1 MKSVLGSISP
11 QQFLNEYWQKKP
23 LLIRAAWPGFVSPI
37 SPDELAGLACED
49 DVESR
54 LVVERG
60 FEKPWQ
66 VVYGPLDPAD
76 FPTLPKTHWTLL
88 VTDAEKHLPEMAK
101 IVDQFRFIPDWRAD
115 DLMVSYAP
123 QGGSVGPH
131 WDTYDVFLLQGLGRR
146 RWQISDLNVSEQNYL
161 DGPDL
166 RIMEH
171 FEPQQDWIL
180 EPGDML
186 YLPPHIAHHGVA
198 QDDCMTFSIGFRAPT
213 IADMLSSYSDSR
225 IEGLTE
231 SNRYVDP
238 DLRLQDHPGEIGA
251 KALAD
256 IQTMLLKQFQQ
267 SPAEF
272 SKWFGSYSTAPKN
285 DLRFPAEQSIDGFS
299 EWRKR
304 FEQSG
309 GFTKSTVSRFSF
321 VRSDAGARASSSSGF
336 ASLFVDGDC
345 YEVSLLFAQWLCGER
360 ELSTLPVSAD
370 QLSGAETALLL
381 ELYNLGCI
389 YFCDEISD

>member
-1 MKSVLGSISP
+1 MKSVLGSITP
-11 QQFLNEYWQKKP
+11 QQFLSEYWQKKP
-23 LLIRAAWPGFVSPI
+23 LLIRGAWPGFVSPI

-54 LVVERG
+54 LVVERD

-66 VVYGPLDPAD
+66 VVYGPLDPAV

-88 VTDAEKHLPEMAK
+88 VTDVEKHLPEMAD
-101 IVDQFRFIPDWRAD
+101 IVDQFRFLPDWRAD

-123 QGGSVGPH
+123 EGGSVGPH
-131 WDTYDVFLLQGLGRR
+131 WDSYDVFLLQGFGHR
-146 RWQISDLNVSEQNYL
+146 RWQISDLDVSEQNYV
-161 DGPDL
+161 DGLDL
-166 RIMEH
+166 RIMER
-171 FEPQQDWIL
+171 FEPQQDWVL

-198 QDDCMTFSIGFRAPT
+198 QDDCMTFSIGFRAPS
-213 IADMLSSYSDSR
+213 IADMLSGYSDSR

-231 SNRYVDP
+231 SSRYTDP
-238 DLRLQDHPGEIGA
+238 GLRLQDYPGEIDA

-256 IQTMLLKQFQQ
+256 IQAMLLKQFQQ

-272 SKWFGSYSTAPKN
+272 AKWFGSYSTTPKT
-285 DLRFPAEQSIDGFS
+285 DLRFPAEQPIEEFS
-299 EWRKR
+299 EWRTR

-309 GFTKSTVSRFSF
+309 GFFRSTVSKFSF
-321 VRSDAGARASSSSGF
+321 VRSDSGTSNSSGF
-336 ASLFVDGDC
+336 ASLFVDGEC
-345 YEVSLLFAQWLCGER
+345 FEVSLLFAQWLCGER
-360 ELSTLPVSAD
+360 QLSAFPVSVE
-370 QLSGAETALLL
+370 QLSCAETDTLL

-389 YFCDEISD
+389 CFCDEISD